1 MTEGGLVRA
10 LTTLVDGSIMT
21 LETIYLVKGN
31 HMTADIPLPAGAL
44 TVDDWHIGR
53 RRNITRTFHGTKRGR
68 VEILGE
74 QEYFGGIVRSR
85 HATVDVDVAD
95 MFDSAALRRLAA
107 NALATADEL
116 DAS

>member
-1 MTEGGLVRA
+1 
-10 LTTLVDGSIMT
+10 MT
-21 LETIYLVKGN
+21 LETIHLVKGN
-31 HMTADIPLPAGAL
+31 HMTADIPLPAGAI
-44 TVDDWHIGR
+44 TVDDWQIGG

-74 QEYFGGIVRSR
+74 QEYYGGIVRRR
-85 HATVDVDVAD
+85 HATVDVDGAD